1 MYSSS
6 TLYHRL
12 NTFFF
17 VPIAK
22 YENVVHTLR
31 LPPVDDV
38 LGLETYLEF
47 LSEDLG
53 YCENLISTVAV
64 ANCKKCVANSAV
76 SDRVDKPDGLR
87 ALKRKGDEQ
96 PYLVCCR

>member
-1 MYSSS
+1 M
-6 TLYHRL
+6 
-12 NTFFF
+12 
-17 VPIAK
+17 
-22 YENVVHTLR
+22 VHTLR

-64 ANCKKCVANSAV
+64 ANCKKCVANLV
-76 SDRVDKPDGLR
+76 ISDQLGKPDVLR
-87 ALKRKGDEQ
+87 GLKRKGS
-96 PYLVCCR
+96 